1 MPVFTSTMCMPV
13 FTSTMCMPVC
23 VYEHNVHAC
32 VCLRA
37 QCACLC
43 VFTSTMCMP
52 VCVYEHNV
60 HACVCLRAQ
69 CACLCVFTSTM
80 CMPVFTST
88 MCMPV
93 CVYEHNVLPC
103 AVMAYS
109 LAATIEPSTSGL
121 IAMSSPLKVYAQI
134 MSLYLLKLENH
145 LFVCQSAGN
154 EQTPRQPLYYKGS
167 YNGWC
172 SVWNTSVCP
181 TGLVPCNAVLYY

>member
-1 MPVFTSTMCMPV
+1 
-13 FTSTMCMPVC
+13 MPVC

-37 QCACLC
+37 QRACLC

-60 HACVCLRAQ
+60 L
-69 CACLCVFTSTM
+69 L
-80 CMPVFTST
+80 
-88 MCMPV
+88 
-93 CVYEHNVLPC
+93 C

-134 MSLYLLKLENH
+134 MSLYLLKLENQ

-154 EQTPRQPLYYKGS
+154 EQTPRQTLYCEGS